1 MVEILTLNRNYEG
14 IVRGMELERSS
25 KETLD
30 YVAHLT
36 WIQVLKSNWLR
47 KSVLKRFGTFPKFV
61 FTILSKD
68 EFQYIWFMHIYGIS
82 NSSATFSPNPVS
94 F

>member
-14 IVRGMELERSS
+14 IVRATELEQSS

-36 WIQVLKSNWLR
+36 WIQVLKSNWFR
-47 KSVLKRFGTFPKFV
+47 KSVLKRFGTLPKK
-61 FTILSKD
+61 LCSR
-68 EFQYIWFMHIYGIS
+68 Y
-82 NSSATFSPNPVS
+82 
-94 F
+94 